1 MKRVIFL
8 ALALLLCLGLCA
20 CSEPNYGEYEAL
32 IGYIESDDY
41 TSAYL
46 ELHKFFGDRELH
58 FEVVESTE
66 NMPTEE
72 PPAPTEAEDLY
83 VAVEITL
90 DNWQEY
96 FEIVYREEWLENA
109 FGELTDLTYS
119 YYFQLREEYVDRI
132 YSGSLSQESTQDES
146 GHTIKQ
152 MAQSKIDVEIGST
165 KTLYRVAL
173 DPENRTYTLKGKYSL
188 NTVWGGYATEIYSLE
203 FGGRFN
209 YFDRI
214 TYANISLT
222 WEDAYYNAYEDFEVL
237 RIQGTIYLE
246 KE

>member
-46 ELHKFFGDRELH
+46 ELHKFFGDGELH

-96 FEIVYREEWLENA
+96 FEIVYREKWLENA
-109 FGELTDLTYS
+109 FGEPTYLS
-119 YYFQLREEYVDRI
+119 YSHHLQLREEYADRI
-132 YSGSLSQESTQDES
+132 YFGSLSQESTQDEN
-146 GHTIKQ
+146 GYTIME
-152 MAQSKIDVEIGST
+152 MAHSEIDVEIGST
-165 KTLYRVAL
+165 KTLYRIAL
-173 DPENRTYTLKGKYSL
+173 DPENRTYTLNGKHSL
-188 NTVWGGYATEIYSLE
+188 NKTWGGYSTAIHSLGYSDT
-203 FGGRFN
+203 
-209 YFDRI
+209 YSFDRI
-214 TYANISLT
+214 TYADISLT
-222 WEDAYYNAYEDFEVL
+222 WDDTYYYAYEDFEVL